1 MKRIEDLPEEV
12 YQVFE
17 KKFNTYAYL
26 QGNYAEIVL
35 CAEHFFIAGYE
46 AAITKHEKP
55 DEQAQ
60 APNATAQT
68 FMAFLR
74 FANAIEAEK
83 KHREKRGTRTDRVD

>member
-35 CAEHFFIAGYE
+35 CAEHFFAAGYE
-46 AAITKHEKP
+46 AAIAERAKI
-55 DEQAQ
+55 DEQ
-60 APNATAQT
+60 NG
-68 FMAFLR
+68 L
-74 FANAIEAEK
+74 IVKDIGEL
-83 KHREKRGTRTDRVD
+83 